1 VMTAESLQRDAEKH
15 VLSFYHGDVDELR
28 REAAAAGGA
37 YELASSGDFLS
48 GPEITEWWRSVGGR
62 EHGDRYTSHL
72 YKYTM
77 WQAIDRLISR
87 RS

>member
-1 VMTAESLQRDAEKH
+1 MMTTESLCRDAEKH

-37 YELASSGDFLS
+37 YELASSGGFLS
-48 GPEITEWWRSVGGR
+48 GSDITEWWRSVGGR
-62 EHGDRYTSHL
+62 EHGDRYTSYL
-72 YKYTM
+72 YRYVM
-77 WQAIDRLISR
+77 EQAVDRLIHR